1 MKSLLFSCILLATS
15 ASAAPLP
22 PKHQSASADIVKK
35 VAVFF
40 NRQTTFTQLSA
51 IKQEVAKDGLTLEY
65 DRLEFDKSGHLL
77 KISFHVDCE
86 GYTWG
91 SATED
96 NVPEDYSFGFVRDFT
111 PGATKTFQIGNF
123 K

>member
-1 MKSLLFSCILLATS
+1 MKPLLLSYILLATS

-22 PKHQSASADIVKK
+22 AKPAPAPVKK

-40 NRQTTFTQLSA
+40 NRQTTFAQLVT
-51 IKQEVAKDGLTLEY
+51 IKQEVVKDGLTLEY

-77 KISFHVDCE
+77 KMSFHVDAE

-96 NVPEDYSFGFVRDFT
+96 NIPADYSFGFVRDFT
-111 PGATKTFQIGNF
+111 PGAKETFRIGNF
-123 K
+123 R

>member
-1 MKSLLFSCILLATS
+1 MKSLLLSCVLLATS
-15 ASAAPLP
+15 ASAAPQP
-22 PKHQSASADIVKK
+22 PKDIVKK

-40 NRQTTFTQLSA
+40 NRQTTFAQLA
-51 IKQEVAKDGLTLEY
+51 TIKQEVAKDGLTLEY

-77 KISFHVDCE
+77 KISFHVDSE

-91 SATED
+91 STSED

-111 PGATKTFQIGNF
+111 PGAAKTFQIGNF

>member
-1 MKSLLFSCILLATS
+1 MKSLLFGCVLLAIS
-15 ASAAPLP
+15 ASAAPLVS
-22 PKHQSASADIVKK
+22 KHEPVLAPVKR
-35 VAVFF
+35 VEVFF
-40 NRQTTFTQLSA
+40 NRQTTFAQLVT
-51 IKQEVAKDGLTLEY
+51 IKQEVVKDGLTLEY

-77 KISFHVDCE
+77 KMSFHVDVE

-96 NVPEDYSFGFVRDFT
+96 DIPADYSFGFMRDFT
-111 PGATKTFQIGNF
+111 PGAKVTFQIGNF